1 LRQILLDWG
10 KMDHPPQVSSSANS
24 SYLVRTLKV
33 ETTMTS
39 ALDLTGRTAV
49 VTGASRGIGYFIARH
64 LAAAGAHV
72 IAVARTV
79 GGLEELDDE
88 IKAEH
93 KKTGKGE
100 ATLVPLDLADM
111 EGIDRLGG
119 AIHERW
125 GKLDILVANAGVLGT
140 ISPLGHVEAKTFD
153 KVMTI
158 NVTSTWRLIRSVDP
172 LLRMSDAGRAIL
184 ISSGAAHSARAFWG
198 PYAASKAAVEA
209 MARSWAD
216 ETRNMPLRVNSVD
229 PGATRTA
236 MRAQAVPGENPMV
249 LPHPS
254 ETAARIV
261 NLASPSLTETGMI
274 YRAKHDRWVS
284 YRMPE

>member
-1 LRQILLDWG
+1 
-10 KMDHPPQVSSSANS
+10 
-24 SYLVRTLKV
+24 
-33 ETTMTS
+33 MTPS
-39 ALDLTGRTAV
+39 LDLTGRTAV
-49 VTGASRGIGYFIARH
+49 VTGASRGIGYFIARE

-88 IKAEH
+88 IKAGRE
-93 KKTGKGE
+93 KTGKGE
-100 ATLVPLDLADM
+100 ATLVPLDLTDM
-111 EGIDRLGG
+111 AGIDRLGG

-125 GKLDILVANAGVLGT
+125 GKLDILVANAGVLGV
-140 ISPLGHVEAKTFD
+140 IAPIGHVEAKTFE
-153 KVMTI
+153 KVMTV

-172 LLRMSDAGRAIL
+172 LLCLSDAGRAIIL
-184 ISSGAAHSARAFWG
+184 SSGAAHSARAFWA

-209 MARSWAD
+209 MTRSWAN
-216 ETRNMPLRVNSVD
+216 ETQNMPLRVNAVD

-236 MRAQAVPGENPMV
+236 MRAQAVPGENPET

-254 ETAARIV
+254 EIAARIV
-261 NLASPSLTETGMI
+261 PLASPALTRTDQI
-274 YRAKHDRWVS
+274 YQARHDRWVS